1 MASLIYED
9 KIPQSERKAF
19 TDKVRKI
26 SNDLEIN
33 PNWLM
38 GVMYFESARTFSPS
52 IQNSVTGATGL
63 IQFMPS
69 TAKGLG
75 TTIDELRKMSAVKQ
89 LDYVYKYYNQSWIRP
104 KLLKYVDLY
113 LATLFPVA
121 LGKDDSFVLQT
132 SKLSANLITNQNPIF
147 DKNGNN
153 DGKTTVGEVSAYKL
167 SQIPAEWRSNFMGE
181 MDTVSKKFRRYY
193 GVQITLILIILGTVG
208 YLAYLKLYKK

>member
-19 TDKVRKI
+19 TDKVKKI
-26 SNDLEIN
+26 SKDLEIN

-52 IQNSVTGATGL
+52 IQNSVSGATGL
-63 IQFMPS
+63 IQFMPN

-75 TTIDELRKMSAVKQ
+75 TSIDELRQMSALRQ
-89 LDYVYKYYNQSWIRP
+89 LDYVYKYYNQNWIRP

-113 LATLFPVA
+113 LATLFPAA
-121 LGKDDSFVLQT
+121 LGKPDNYVLQSGNLTASKIT
-132 SKLSANLITNQNPIF
+132 SQNPIF

-167 SQIPAEWRSNFMGE
+167 SQIPTEWRGNFLGE
-181 MDTVSKKFRRYY
+181 MDTISKKFRRYY
-193 GVQITLILIILGTVG
+193 GVQILLIVLVLLSLSGIVYFKFI
-208 YLAYLKLYKK
+208 KK

>member
-1 MASLIYED
+1 MESLIYED

-19 TDKVRKI
+19 TDKVKKI
-26 SNDLEIN
+26 SKDLEIN

-52 IQNSVTGATGL
+52 IQNSVSGATGL
-63 IQFMPS
+63 IQFMPN

-75 TTIDELRKMSAVKQ
+75 TSIDELRQMSALRQ
-89 LDYVYKYYNQSWIRP
+89 LDYVYKYYNQNWIRP

-113 LATLFPVA
+113 LATLFPAA
-121 LGKDDSFVLQT
+121 LGKPDNYVLET
-132 SKLSANLITNQNPIF
+132 SNLSASKITSQNPIF

-167 SQIPAEWRSNFMGE
+167 SQIPTEWRGNFLGE
-181 MDTVSKKFRRYY
+181 MDTISKKFRRYY
-193 GVQITLILIILGTVG
+193 GVQILLIVLVLLSLSGIVYFKFI
-208 YLAYLKLYKK
+208 KK